1 MYLSLEEL
9 KQLEEKI
16 VEVESKIRK
25 EYKKRMEITNEK
37 EKLGAK
43 LEGSSLSENK
53 KKEVINTIEKLYNME
68 DEQIRT
74 EEELINQL
82 KSLIMKIKNHDQ
94 AVRDRVNSQWIA
106 TLRTQ
111 IPEQPQTLAE
121 QIATLRTQLGITKPK
136 GGKSKKHKKTIHK
149 KTNHKKTIHKKHK
162 KTIHKKAKKHKKTK
176 KV

>member
-16 VEVESKIRK
+16 VEVENKIRK
-25 EYKKRMEITNEK
+25 EYKKKMEITNEK

-53 KKEVINTIEKLYNME
+53 KKEILNEIEKLYNME
-68 DEQIRT
+68 TEQIRT
-74 EEELINQL
+74 EEVLINQL
-82 KSLIMKIKNHDQ
+82 KSLIIKIKNHDQ

-111 IPEQPQTLAE
+111 IPEQPQVAE
-121 QIATLRTQLGITKPK
+121 QIATLRTQLGITKTK

-162 KTIHKKAKKHKKTK
+162 KTIHKKHKKTK